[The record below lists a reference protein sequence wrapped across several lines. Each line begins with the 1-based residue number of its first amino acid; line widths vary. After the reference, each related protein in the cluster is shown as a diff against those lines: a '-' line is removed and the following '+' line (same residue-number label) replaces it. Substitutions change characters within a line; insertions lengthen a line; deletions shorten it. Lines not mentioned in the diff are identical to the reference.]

1 MTLFFCTFEAL
12 AYHSR
17 DKLTHLLMNIYLFNT
32 NCVYFLLQAE
42 AFHIL
47 VPITSREA
55 EAPAALLKL
64 EAVKKQCLQATTPEK
79 GLEVFSEAAS
89 KMSSCPSSQKGGFL
103 GRFKRGA
110 MVPPFDDA
118 VFAQDTVPGTPVGP
132 VLTMFGAHL
141 IWVKS
146 ISNA

>member
-1 MTLFFCTFEAL
+1 MPVRKKNPRKTRSLSQL
-12 AYHSR
+12 
-17 DKLTHLLMNIYLFNT
+17 
-32 NCVYFLLQAE
+32 FLLRLSFSQAE

-47 VPITSREA
+47 LPIASREA

-64 EAVKKQCLQATTPEK
+64 EAVMKQCLAADTSAA
-79 GLEVFSEAAS
+79 GLEVFSAAAAQ
-89 KMSSCPSSQKGGFL
+89 MSSCPSSQKGGFL

-118 VFAQDTVPGTPVGP
+118 VFATDTRTGTPVGP

-146 ISNA
+146 MSNE

>member
-1 MTLFFCTFEAL
+1 LLLLFFLC
-12 AYHSR
+12 
-17 DKLTHLLMNIYLFNT
+17 K
-32 NCVYFLLQAE
+32 AE

-47 VPITSREA
+47 LPITSREK

-64 EAVKKQCLQATTPEK
+64 EAVKKQCLEAKTPEK
-79 GLEVFSEAAS
+79 SLEVFSAAAS

-110 MVPPFDDA
+110 MVPTFDDA
-118 VFAQDTVPGTPVGP
+118 VFAQDTAPGTPVGP